1 MNNIGN
7 KIRDLRTKNGDSLEE
22 LGKKL
27 NFNYSNLS
35 KIERGLRS
43 PSVELIE
50 QIAKLYDIKV
60 SYFFGEEAEV
70 PKELKAV
77 GVEWIT
83 FAEEMEEKQL
93 TPEQIKATIEF
104 LDKMGLGKK
113 LWQNYENIFFDTFL
127 PWR

>member
-7 KIRDLRTKNGDSLEE
+7 KIRDIRIKNGDSLEE

-43 PSVELIE
+43 PSIDLIE
-50 QIAKLYDIKV
+50 QLAKLYDIKI
-60 SYFFGEEAEV
+60 SYFFGEEVDV
-70 PKELKAV
+70 PNELKDI

-83 FAEEMEEKQL
+83 FAEEMEERNL

-113 LWQNYENIFFDTFL
+113 L
-127 PWR
+127 